1 MKNIIIILITI
12 CFIWFILAISGCGVI
27 KQTYVRS
34 GTSQSQA
41 QRDMTEC
48 EMYGRAH
55 SNMNP
60 FMAID
65 LIGRCMTNKGYYL
78 E

>member
-1 MKNIIIILITI
+1 MRNLIIILITI
-12 CFIWFILAISGCGVI
+12 CFIFISGCGVI